1 MAERRRSAK
10 DPKDDEAE
18 RDEAERDEAE
28 LDEPEDELD
37 EPEDE
42 LDEPEDEQEELED
55 EPEEPEEEP
64 RRTRSKHDGAGHGAR
79 RLSAAQAGR
88 AGLRQITELTGKH
101 PEGVTGVRRSEDGW
115 LVTVEVIDDRRIPSS
130 TDILSTYETEIDG
143 DGELMS
149 YRRVRRYSRGHG
161 DDGDS

>member
-10 DPKDDEAE
+10 DPEDDEAE
-18 RDEAERDEAE
+18 RDEAERDEA
-28 LDEPEDELD
+28 ELD

-64 RRTRSKHDGAGHGAR
+64 RRNRSKHDGAGHGAR

-143 DGELMS
+143 DGELRS

-161 DDGDS
+161 DDGGS